1 MTNGIEL
8 VLPIPASVRLAIKD
22 GIMSVRSTKLNLF
35 TFSLLFLWL
44 CHQCLL
50 PGNPIVRAQSED
62 QAAPVTIASTAQNDA
77 DHVTKPFIRLVR
89 QIETARLGIR
99 NPAGLAFSPATNLFH
114 LLSAQGTGALATTA
128 TRVAHLQS
136 TAVSASASAMAEEVD
151 DPINMTFDSQW
162 NRLLFLNASSAQ
174 LLVVPMQSDGKLAAQ
189 AQRYTVQLS
198 GLQNPQGMTIDPLSG
213 QLYLLD
219 AAGPRL
225 LQLTPDPAGDF
236 AQAQP
241 LAITLPATIVD
252 PRGLAWEPGE
262 QQLYILSPSQQMLY
276 TLNTAGEIVATRD
289 VTEFGLDNPQAMLFA
304 PSGDLTDDPEK
315 LSLYIADAGQGSAEP
330 PNDAEPTG
338 DTAACTVPAT
348 CPNQLYLPLVAGASG
363 ALVAENTVATDT
375 VTDNTVVLDEVIA
388 SADTHTFGALV
399 ELSLAAPVPAAPS
412 PFPATLVK
420 SIDLATITPPSPDP
434 SGITYIASSNTFLIS
449 DGEVEETVNGIT
461 HFQGAN
467 LWEVTMN
474 GTVVRTANITK
485 VPPTVAPVSNE
496 IPGVAW
502 NPYNGHYYFSDDDT
516 YKIFDLAPGTDGLVG
531 TADDLWFSF
540 DTQAVGNLDP
550 EGVAYD
556 NLNNYLFVADG
567 LNEEIYQYTLNGTLV
582 NHFDVEQY
590 GVVDPE
596 SVEFNPDSGTLL
608 ILSNHV
614 NRIVI
619 ETTTSGA
626 LLRTINVAAAGAY
639 APAGLAYAPA
649 SDGSGAKRYYIVDRG
664 IDNNVAP
671 ALIDGKLYEVTA
683 PTPLQPGYNIPPA
696 VNAGP
701 DQAVV
706 LPNAIQLSGSF
717 TDDGQPN
724 PPGAVT
730 TFWSQISGP
739 GTATFS
745 NSNALATTVN
755 FSLPGTYILRL
766 NAHDGEGMGGDNLT
780 VVVTGHSNVTAF
792 DLRIANGEDDA
803 EENTKTTVTL
813 NSGDLDLTLDGG
825 GTTSVINQWVGLR
838 FPTLPVPPEAVIVN
852 AHLQFTTDE
861 AHDDPTQLTIQG
873 EATDNAPSFVNEKK
887 NLSKRA
893 RTTASVT
900 WTPPAWTTT
909 SEAGPN
915 QRTPNLAALLQ
926 EIIDRPG
933 WANGNAV
940 ALLIGGSGQRVARAF
955 EDKVIHAPLLHV
967 EYITN
972 QAPVVTAG
980 PDQTIALPIQVALN
994 GTVADD
1000 DLPLSSTLLTT
1011 WTQVSGPAAITFGDT
1026 NLVDTTAS
1034 FTVAGVYVLRLTAT
1048 DGALTSSD
1056 DVMITVTVNEAPLV
1070 NAGPAQSVMFP
1081 YPVALDGTVSDDG
1094 FPKPPALTT
1103 TWSKVSGP
1111 GNVTF
1116 GKANAV
1122 DTTATFSTVGV
1133 YVLRLSAS
1141 DGALN
1146 SSSQITITVTP
1157 QLNLAPVVEAGP
1169 NQTLALGKPA
1179 NLDGT
1184 VTDDGLPSPTALVTS
1199 WSKVSGPGNVTF
1211 GSGSAVDTTATFSAV
1226 GVYVLRL
1233 TASDGALQAQDE
1245 VTLIVTTAP
1254 VVNAG
1259 PDQTLA
1265 LPNQA
1270 TLDGT
1275 VSDDGLPTPTVVTTW
1290 SKVSGPGNVT
1300 FDASSAVDTTAAFSA
1315 AGTYVLRLT
1324 ANDGAFNTSDELTVT
1339 VTDLIFADDFSSGT
1353 LSAWSGSVTDG
1364 GDLSVSPAAGQG
1376 PKRLEALI
1384 DDNNTIYVRDDSP
1397 ADEPRYRMRFYFHP
1411 HNIEMAA
1418 NDMHQIFSGRT
1429 AAGTVVLQIELR
1441 YTESRVYQV
1450 RALILGNSTTFT
1462 SSGWVT
1468 INNAPHALELDWR
1481 AASAPGAS
1489 NGGVTFWIDGVQ
1501 KADVTGIRND
1511 SHRIDS
1517 IRLGAGSGIDNG
1529 TRGAYYFDAF
1539 VSTRQSYIGP

>member
-1 MTNGIEL
+1 MP
-8 VLPIPASVRLAIKD
+8 VQS
-22 GIMSVRSTKLNLF
+22 SKLKLF
-35 TFSLLFLWL
+35 TFLLLFLWL
-44 CHQCLL
+44 SQPLL
-50 PGNPIVRAQSED
+50 IPGSIGVKAQSAD
-62 QAAPVTIASTAQNDA
+62 QATPVTVAGPVPHDAAEVAQ
-77 DHVTKPFIRLVR
+77 PFIRLVR
-89 QIETARLGIR
+89 NIETARLGIR

-114 LLSAQGTGALATTA
+114 VLSEQGAGEQPITA
-128 TRVAHLQS
+128 TRLAHLQP
-136 TAVSASASAMAEEVD
+136 TATAASATQIAEQVD
-151 DPINMTFDSQW
+151 DPINMTFDSQG
-162 NRLLFLNASSAQ
+162 NRLLLFNAPAAQ
-174 LLVVPMQSDGKLAAQ
+174 LLAVPTQADGKFATQSQSA
-189 AQRYTVQLS
+189 TVQIS
-198 GLQNPQGMTIDPLSG
+198 GLENPQGMTMDALSG

-225 LQLTPDPAGDF
+225 YQVTPGPDGSF
-236 AQAQP
+236 AQAQS
-241 LAITLPATIVD
+241 LAINLPAEIVN

-262 QQLYILSPSQQMLY
+262 QQLYILSPSQQTLY

-289 VTEFGLDNPQAMLFA
+289 VTEFGLRNPQAMLFA

-315 LSLYIADAGQGSAEP
+315 LSLYIADAGQGDSTP
-330 PNDAEPTG
+330 QNDSESTA
-338 DTAACTVPAT
+338 DTALCTTPAACPH
-348 CPNQLYLPLVAGASG
+348 QLYLPLVAGSAG
-363 ALVAENTVATDT
+363 TLAVENTPAPAADT
-375 VTDNTVVLDEVIA
+375 VPLDAITA
-388 SADTHTFGALV
+388 SADTTTFGTIV

-412 PFPATLVK
+412 PFQSTLVK
-420 SIDLATITPPSPDP
+420 SIDLSTIVPPSPDP
-434 SGITYIASSNTFLIS
+434 SGIAYIASSNTFLIS

-467 LWEVTMN
+467 LWEMTMN

-485 VPPTVAPVSNE
+485 VPPTVVPVSNE

-516 YKIFDLAPGTDGLVG
+516 YKIYDLAPGTDGLIG

-556 NLNNYLFVADG
+556 TLNNYLFVADG

-614 NRIVI
+614 NRVVI

-626 LLRTINVAAAGAY
+626 LLRTINIAPVGAY
-639 APAGLAYAPA
+639 TPAGLAYAPA

-671 ALIDGKLYEVTA
+671 ALIDGKLYEITA
-683 PTPLQPGYNIPPA
+683 PPPLQSGYNIPPA

-701 DQAVV
+701 DQAIV
-706 LPNAIQLSGSF
+706 LPNQVQLKGSF
-717 TDDGQPN
+717 TDDGKPN

-745 NSNALATTVN
+745 NSNALATAVN

-766 NAHDGEGMGGDNLT
+766 NAYDGEGMGGDNLT
-780 VVVTGHSNVTAF
+780 VVVTGSSNVTAF

-825 GTTSVINQWVGLR
+825 STTIVINQWVGLR

-873 EATDNAPSFVNEKK
+873 EATDHAASFTTQKK
-887 NLSKRA
+887 NLSNRS
-893 RTTASVT
+893 RTTATVT
-900 WTPPAWTTT
+900 WAPPAWTTP

-915 QRTPNLAALLQ
+915 QRTPNLATVLQ

-933 WANGNAV
+933 WATGNAI

-972 QAPVVTAG
+972 QAPLVAAG
-980 PDQTIALPIQVALN
+980 PDQTIALPNQVTLN

-1034 FTVAGVYVLRLTAT
+1034 FPVAGVYVLRLTAT
-1048 DGALTSSD
+1048 DGSLTTND
-1056 DVMITVTVNEAPLV
+1056 EVTITVVV
-1070 NAGPAQSVMFP
+1070 NAAPVVSAGPPRSVMYP
-1081 YPVALDGTVSDDG
+1081 YPLALDGTVSDDG
-1094 FPKPPALTT
+1094 FPTPPSLTT

-1116 GKANAV
+1116 GNGSAV
-1122 DTTATFSTVGV
+1122 DTTATFSAIGV
-1133 YVLRLSAS
+1133 YVLRLTAS
-1141 DGALN
+1141 DGTLT
-1146 SSSQITITVTP
+1146 SSSEVTVTVTP
-1157 QLNLAPVVEAGP
+1157 QTNLPPLVEAGG
-1169 NQTLALGKPA
+1169 NQTLLLSKPA

-1184 VTDDGLPSPTALVTS
+1184 VTDDGLPTPATLVTG
-1199 WSKVSGPGNVTF
+1199 WSKVSGPGTVTF
-1211 GSGSAVDTTATFSAV
+1211 GNAGAVDTTATFSAI

-1245 VTLIVTTAP
+1245 VSITVTTAP

-1259 PDQTLA
+1259 PDQTIA

-1275 VSDDGLPTPTVVTTW
+1275 VSDDGLPVPTLVTAW

-1300 FDASSAVDTTAAFSA
+1300 FGDSSQVDTTATFSA

-1324 ANDGAFNTSDELTVT
+1324 ATDSAFSTSDDITIT
-1339 VTDLIFADDFSSGT
+1339 VTDLIFADDFDSGT
-1353 LSAWSGSVTDG
+1353 LAAWSGSVTGG
-1364 GDLSVSPAAGQG
+1364 GDLSVFPASGQG
-1376 PKRLEALI
+1376 HKRLQAVI
-1384 DDNNTIYVRDDSP
+1384 NDNNTIYVRDDSP
-1397 ADEPRYRMRFYFHP
+1397 ADEPRYRVRFYFNP
-1411 HNIEMAA
+1411 NNIEMAP

-1429 AAGTVVLQIELR
+1429 AAGTVVLQLELR
-1441 YTESRVYQV
+1441 YTENRVYQV
-1450 RALILGNSTTFT
+1450 RALVLGDSSAFT
-1462 SSGWVT
+1462 SSGWFP
-1468 INNAPHALELDWR
+1468 INNGSRALELDWR
-1481 AASAPGAS
+1481 AASTPGGN
-1489 NGGVTFWIDGVQ
+1489 NGGFTFWIDGAQ

-1511 SHRIDS
+1511 AQRIDS

-1529 TRGAYYFDAF
+1529 TRGVYYFDDF